1 MALAQRKMAHWCT
14 CPCAPLCFSEISWLS
29 ATFSPPLRR
38 RPRLHKAAPGHAH
51 HRRGGAGAP
60 DQRPDPSVLPSIYP
74 MLKANYGLTFT
85 QVGLIT
91 LTFQLTAS
99 LLQPWVGY
107 HTDRH
112 PKPWL
117 LPAGTVCT
125 LIGIVMMSVVGSFPL
140 ILLAAG
146 LIGIG
151 SSTFHPEASRV
162 ARLASGGRFGLARS
176 TFQVGGNA
184 GSAFGPLL
192 AAAIIIPYGQG
203 NVAWFGL
210 FAVFALFVLYRI
222 SRWYANH
229 LNLFRL
235 KQGQAATHGL
245 SRGRVTSALV
255 VLGTAGVLQVL
266 LHVQPHQL
274 FHLLPD
280 REVRPVGGQFAAAP
294 VPVSRCGGRGDL
306 LRRAHRR
313 QNRAQGRDL
322 VLDPGRCAVHIA
334 LPHVTCSGPLSRA
347 WSSASSPPRA
357 FSAIVVLRPGTGARQ
372 RRDDCRGIFR
382 PDVSASV
389 GLARLL
395 LGHLATYTASNTCT
409 SCVRSCRCWRIGDF
423 PATHQKGLITC
434 HYAVSASLHKTSG

>member
-1 MALAQRKMAHWCT
+1 MAISNVQSATTSAPAPSQSSPLVMRIIGAVALAHLINDLIQA
-14 CPCAPLCFSEISWLS
+14 
-29 ATFSPPLRR
+29 
-38 RPRLHKAAPGHAH
+38 
-51 HRRGGAGAP
+51 
-60 DQRPDPSVLPSIYP
+60 VLPSIYP

-125 LIGIVMMSVVGSFPL
+125 LIGILMMSVVGSFPM

-162 ARLASGGRFGLARS
+162 ARLASGGRFGLAQS

-210 FAVFALFVLYRI
+210 FALFALFVLYRI

-229 LNLFRL
+229 LNLFKL

-245 SRGRVTSALV
+245 SKGRVISALA
-255 VLGTAGVLQVL
+255 VLGLLVFSKYFYMASLTSYFTFYLIEKFDLSVASSQLHLFLFLGAVAAGTFFGGPIGDRIGRKAVIWFSILGVAPFTL
-266 LHVQPHQL
+266 L
-274 FHLLPD
+274 
-280 REVRPVGGQFAAAP
+280 
-294 VPVSRCGGRGDL
+294 
-306 LRRAHRR
+306 
-313 QNRAQGRDL
+313 
-322 VLDPGRCAVHIA
+322 
-334 LPHVTCSGPLSRA
+334 LPHVDLFWTSVLSVVIGFIL
-347 WSSASSPPRA
+347 ASA
-357 FSAIVVLRPGTGARQ
+357 FSAIVVYAQELVPGNVGMIAGVFFGLMFGFGGIGA
-372 RRDDCRGIFR
+372 
-382 PDVSASV
+382 A
-389 GLARLL
+389 L
-395 LGHLATYTASNTCT
+395 LGHLADIRGIEYVYFLCSFLPLFGVLAIFLPRTKKA
-409 SCVRSCRCWRIGDF
+409 
-423 PATHQKGLITC
+423 
-434 HYAVSASLHKTSG
+434 

>member
-1 MALAQRKMAHWCT
+1 MAISNTQAATPSVAAPAQSSPLVMRIIGAVALAHLINDLIQA
-14 CPCAPLCFSEISWLS
+14 
-29 ATFSPPLRR
+29 
-38 RPRLHKAAPGHAH
+38 
-51 HRRGGAGAP
+51 
-60 DQRPDPSVLPSIYP
+60 VLPSIYP
-74 MLKANYGLTFT
+74 MLKDSYGLTFT

-125 LIGIVMMSVVGSFPL
+125 LIGIVMMSMVGSFAL
-140 ILLAAG
+140 ILLAAA

-162 ARLASGGRFGLARS
+162 ARLASGGRYGLAQS

-210 FAVFALFVLYRI
+210 FALFALFVLYRI

-229 LNLFRL
+229 LNLFKL

-245 SRGRVTSALV
+245 SKGRVLSALV
-255 VLGTAGVLQVL
+255 VLGLLVFSKYFYMASFTSYFTFYLIEKFDLSVASSQLHLFLFLGAVAAGTFFGG
-266 LHVQPHQL
+266 PIG
-274 FHLLPD
+274 D
-280 REVRPVGGQFAAAP
+280 RIGRKAVIWFSILGVAP
-294 VPVSRCGGRGDL
+294 FTL
-306 LRRAHRR
+306 
-313 QNRAQGRDL
+313 
-322 VLDPGRCAVHIA
+322 I
-334 LPHVTCSGPLSRA
+334 LPHVDLLWTSILSVVIGFIL
-347 WSSASSPPRA
+347 ASA
-357 FSAIVVLRPGTGARQ
+357 FSAIVVYAQELVPGNVGMIAGVFFGLMFGFGGIGA
-372 RRDDCRGIFR
+372 
-382 PDVSASV
+382 A
-389 GLARLL
+389 L
-395 LGHLATYTASNTCT
+395 LGHLADIRGIEYVYWLCSFLPLFGVLAIFLPRTKK
-409 SCVRSCRCWRIGDF
+409 V
-423 PATHQKGLITC
+423 
-434 HYAVSASLHKTSG
+434 